1 MSVRQF
7 FSSNTNGNFEVG
19 IQLANEDPRLRSGFT
34 AQIVF
39 LGGVKKNVLY
49 LPRQALFLK
58 DGKRIVYIKKGNGY
72 EQREVKVQ
80 SQNESRAAI
89 DGLEEG
95 SRVALVDPTAP
106 RKTTGS
112 SPATGGTGGT
122 P

>member
-7 FSSNTNGNFEVG
+7 FTTSTNGTFEVS

-34 AQIVF
+34 AQIDYH
-39 LGGVKKNVLY
+39 GGSKKNVLY

-58 DGKRIVYIKKGNGY
+58 DGKRIVYIAKGNGY
-72 EQREVKVQ
+72 EQREVKIEGE
-80 SQNESRAAI
+80 NESRAAI

-95 SRVALVDPTAP
+95 IHVALVDPTAP
-106 RKTTGS
+106 RK
-112 SPATGGTGGT
+112 ATGGSASSGIEGT